1 MISQSQQI
9 KMQQKL
15 TPQQIMLMNLLQTP
29 AMLMEQTIKEEIE
42 KNPLLEDDVDTTDH
56 VDDYTN
62 ETVSDEYSNLEP
74 YNDFDFE
81 EYMYDDEPSYKEA
94 LEYDKDQDRDAM
106 IPFAAEA
113 SFQEQILEQ
122 LNLKDITEEQQI
134 IGMELIGNIDS
145 AGYITRS
152 IDAIAYDITF
162 TSGIEVSTHDVE
174 EVLRIVQS
182 LEPAGIGARNLQ
194 ECLSIQLHRIEE
206 ESRSKALATIIID
219 KHFES
224 FTKKHYDKIMARMK
238 LPESDLKSAL
248 ELIFKLNP
256 KPGTQYEIE
265 TEPTQYVVPDFFVSQ
280 SNGELS
286 FTLNVNYPSLKISKH
301 YTGILK
307 EILANPNPTK
317 SQRETAT
324 FIKDNTESARWF
336 IDALRQRQQTLEKV
350 MRIILNYQKNFFL
363 TGDKNYLRPM
373 LLKDIVEKTG
383 YDLSTVSLIINQKYV
398 QTNFGTFVLKDLFSK
413 SYVADNGEEVSLVAI
428 KNLLL
433 ELVEA
438 EDKQNPLSD
447 EKLVKIFSEKGFT
460 LSRRTITKYREILKL
475 PSARLR
481 KELKG

>member
-1 MISQSQQI
+1 M
-9 KMQQKL
+9 
-15 TPQQIMLMNLLQTP
+15 
-29 AMLMEQTIKEEIE
+29 
-42 KNPLLEDDVDTTDH
+42 
-56 VDDYTN
+56 
-62 ETVSDEYSNLEP
+62 
-74 YNDFDFE
+74 
-81 EYMYDDEPSYKEA
+81 
-94 LEYDKDQDRDAM
+94 
-106 IPFAAEA
+106 
-113 SFQEQILEQ
+113 
-122 LNLKDITEEQQI
+122 
-134 IGMELIGNIDS
+134 
-145 AGYITRS
+145 
-152 IDAIAYDITF
+152 
-162 TSGIEVSTHDVE
+162 
-174 EVLRIVQS
+174 
-182 LEPAGIGARNLQ
+182 
-194 ECLSIQLHRIEE
+194 
-206 ESRSKALATIIID
+206 
-219 KHFES
+219 
-224 FTKKHYDKIMARMK
+224 
-238 LPESDLKSAL
+238 
-248 ELIFKLNP
+248 
-256 KPGTQYEIE
+256 
-265 TEPTQYVVPDFFVSQ
+265 
-280 SNGELS
+280 
-286 FTLNVNYPSLKISKH
+286 
-301 YTGILK
+301 K

-324 FIKDNTESARWF
+324 FIKDNAESARWF

-383 YDLSTVSLIINQKYV
+383 YDLSTVSRIINQKYV